1 MKKLIVREPLLST
14 YPEYGSVFSI
24 IPDNELS
31 ENWMYSN
38 FVQYYVKKNN
48 LFVSGE
54 ELLVYKDHVN
64 FISTV
69 PTLQHYKISEHILHM
84 FTKESLI
91 EALID
96 FLDNDFY
103 IILLLDRSYIRESRN
118 YKKSPFVH
126 MTLIYGYDEDNE
138 DFYIADNNNYG
149 KYDFLQYKFEDV
161 ANAFKAMNY
170 NDFRDTQTINLIRPF
185 NHIHYNFDLDYLIK
199 ELKFYLSSYDLKDTY
214 LKNWNPYNP
223 LNYGHDGEVIE
234 YYNLGIYEYLKK
246 IINRE
251 NNYIGIQPFHLVW
264 ENKKFMLKR
273 IEFLKSRGYIDD
285 CEDILLYGGHIV
297 GELQIIINLLIK
309 FNITKATI
317 LKSSILTKIDF
328 IKEKDIEFVRVLLE
342 KLS

>member
-1 MKKLIVREPLLST
+1 MKKLTVKEPLLST

-38 FVQYYVKKNN
+38 FIQYYVKKNN

-84 FTKESLI
+84 FTKKSLI

-103 IILLLDRSYIRESRN
+103 IILLLDRSYIQESRN

-138 DFYIADNNNYG
+138 VFYIADNNNYG
-149 KYDFLQYKFEDV
+149 KYDFVQYQFEDV

-170 NDFRDTQTINLIRPF
+170 NDFRDTQTINLVRPF

-214 LKNWNPYNP
+214 LKDWNTYNP

-234 YYNLGIYEYLKK
+234 YYNLGIYEYLKEIVK
-246 IINRE
+246 RE

-273 IEFLKSRGYIDD
+273 IEFLNKRGYIENIEKLLKHANRLIDHLQT
-285 CEDILLYGGHIV
+285 IL
-297 GELQIIINLLIK
+297 NLVLK
-309 FNITKATI
+309 YNITNNNK
-317 LKSSILTKIDF
+317 LKINITSKIKLVRED
-328 IKEKDIEFVRVLLE
+328 DIYFVNELLK
-342 KLS
+342 KLN

>member
-185 NHIHYNFDLDYLIK
+185 NHIHYN
-199 ELKFYLSSYDLKDTY
+199 
-214 LKNWNPYNP
+214 
-223 LNYGHDGEVIE
+223 
-234 YYNLGIYEYLKK
+234 
-246 IINRE
+246 
-251 NNYIGIQPFHLVW
+251 
-264 ENKKFMLKR
+264 
-273 IEFLKSRGYIDD
+273 
-285 CEDILLYGGHIV
+285 
-297 GELQIIINLLIK
+297 
-309 FNITKATI
+309 
-317 LKSSILTKIDF
+317 
-328 IKEKDIEFVRVLLE
+328 
-342 KLS
+342 

>member
-1 MKKLIVREPLLST
+1 
-14 YPEYGSVFSI
+14 
-24 IPDNELS
+24 
-31 ENWMYSN
+31 
-38 FVQYYVKKNN
+38 
-48 LFVSGE
+48 
-54 ELLVYKDHVN
+54 
-64 FISTV
+64 
-69 PTLQHYKISEHILHM
+69 
-84 FTKESLI
+84 
-91 EALID
+91 
-96 FLDNDFY
+96 
-103 IILLLDRSYIRESRN
+103 
-118 YKKSPFVH
+118 

-285 CEDILLYGGHIV
+285 CEDILLYGGNIV